1 MKEIKDL
8 SSKDVSKN
16 NMTVGIGTI
25 FNNGKSPGVLLV
37 ADKMISFGQI
47 SIEHSMSKINKVLDD
62 KVKIFGVGSG
72 DVSLTSDFFQR
83 LDEIVKKE
91 YSEKK
96 TITVIRV
103 AEIGSFVLSHM
114 VSARVEKQ
122 ILLPLGL
129 NFNDLKEKKV
139 PSELIQKITD
149 DTEEIQKS
157 LYNNIDVIIAGIDEF
172 GAHLC
177 KINSS
182 DYSIADSVGFITTG
196 SGSLSSM
203 WTLLHRTYSSFS
215 DLYTNLILT
224 VQAKLQSEE
233 SFGVGTNTD
242 IWLITKDKATE
253 LPKNLIEFIR
263 EKTGT
268 ITKAQND
275 ELEKV
280 TADLKKNFNK
290 LKGA

>member
-129 NFNDLKEKKV
+129 NFNDLKC
-139 PSELIQKITD
+139 
-149 DTEEIQKS
+149 KS
-157 LYNNIDVIIAGIDEF
+157 
-172 GAHLC
+172 
-177 KINSS
+177 IN
-182 DYSIADSVGFITTG
+182 
-196 SGSLSSM
+196 
-203 WTLLHRTYSSFS
+203 
-215 DLYTNLILT
+215 
-224 VQAKLQSEE
+224 
-233 SFGVGTNTD
+233 
-242 IWLITKDKATE
+242 
-253 LPKNLIEFIR
+253 
-263 EKTGT
+263 
-268 ITKAQND
+268 
-275 ELEKV
+275 
-280 TADLKKNFNK
+280 
-290 LKGA
+290 